1 MIFLELVPH
10 SAMCVLSKKCSER
23 SGSFFLYS
31 NDLRIAVL
39 GRVEIIDRAGICF
52 VYICNNVKEC

>member
-10 SAMCVLSKKCSER
+10 SAMCVLPKKWSER

-31 NDLRIAVL
+31 NDLRIAVM
-39 GRVEIIDRAGICF
+39 GQ
-52 VYICNNVKEC
+52 NVKNVQHVYQSHWP

>member
-1 MIFLELVPH
+1 MKYN
-10 SAMCVLSKKCSER
+10 LSLLFSIIYQFER
-23 SGSFFLYS
+23 FRDKYKQNSTE
-31 NDLRIAVL
+31 IHTAL

>member
-10 SAMCVLSKKCSER
+10 SAMFVLLKKCSEM

-31 NDLRIAVL
+31 NDLRIAVNY
-39 GRVEIIDRAGICF
+39 RVVMYR
-52 VYICNNVKEC
+52 NVGVTKQNIATKIHEL